1 MNFWTALQGVVNLLL
16 LGAVG
21 FYFLRLKK
29 EEWLRREDEKR
40 VEEVSKLRKSLE
52 QFLVEA
58 AEISD
63 TISRDIERKH
73 STARE
78 ISDTIRKEKLEL
90 SGKIKELKSE
100 VMRMQENSDKKG
112 DKNAG
117 NKYNKAIQLAE
128 MGLNPEEIS
137 RQSQIPLGEI
147 ELLLSLRR

>member
-1 MNFWTALQGVVNLLL
+1 MNYWTALQGVVNLLL

-21 FYFLRLKK
+21 FYFFRLKK
-29 EEWLRREDEKR
+29 EERLRKEDENR
-40 VEEVSKLRKSLE
+40 I
-52 QFLVEA
+52 Q
-58 AEISD
+58 EISN
-63 TISRDIERKH
+63 TISQDIERKRF
-73 STARE
+73 TARE

-100 VMRMQENSDKKG
+100 VMRMRENSDKKN
-112 DKNAG
+112 DNNAG
-117 NKYNKAIQLAE
+117 NKYGKAIQLAE